1 MAIDRSLEGRLGQ
14 ILPQPV
20 QLNLPDP
27 LLQQVDESQP
37 VDTELVDDQ
46 GMEPVQVAG
55 IGSLK
60 GLLSGIAKK
69 TKSLAPKGSDIADE
83 SANVGGK
90 IGATPP
96 IQPQVKVTTQ
106 ISKKVPKGKNV
117 AAEIQGAESQLKALE
132 STIELMPSS
141 GTTAENVVNLNRI
154 EGPDDFKQMTESL
167 NRSAG
172 IRTDTM
178 TWEDTISD
186 AKSKGFGTSLISEL
200 EQMRK
205 DYKDLPVD
213 IVRLRIG
220 AYQNNRE
227 TFDLIKQSYL
237 NPDNEELLAQ
247 VLYKINVGNAINDTS
262 KLVSTRSA
270 QATATGRITIT
281 PAMATEATVE
291 TAEDFKGVIPEYN
304 SKEMKDMLN
313 SEGIKPELKKLIEAY
328 SQLTDESAQLEL
340 INKVGKVGLIRDLW
354 DRTWKSGLLSA
365 TGTHIVNLSSNVT
378 FLGSSI
384 ATRKLGEYVALGKR
398 SIGLN
403 GEIEMGEASAMI
415 SGIVH
420 SWRDG
425 FRLGAVAFKTGTTRE
440 MREGTDLLSDAG
452 QRFEGNSM
460 IFDSRQYGLENE
472 TLIKGVDGWAN
483 FVTLM
488 GTRPIMAMDEV
499 FKTMGYRAELYAQA
513 HRASQKAKRETFLE
527 ASARVNKIEEEIA
540 ALKIEGNLNIDAL
553 KAEGKPTKFEE
564 KELNKL
570 LKDAEK
576 RLGKAVKLGE
586 SAEEV
591 GLKKMGNILS
601 NPPNEI
607 DEAAKDFSHMITL
620 SRKLTGAS
628 KKVQELAEEHLI
640 GRILL
645 PFVKTPIWVISESMQ
660 HSAMA
665 PLSAQWRA
673 DIKAGGAKAELAM
686 AKFGIGTGI
695 MIGVGSYVADGRITG
710 GGPGNTAL
718 RNEYLASGWRPYSF
732 VFRKGEWDEEFVQ
745 YLKSNNIDPAIGTGD
760 NLYVPFRG
768 IDPVAGPLS
777 MVADAVEYAR
787 YEDDQDKVGQMLIG
801 GVWGLYNYVG
811 QTPVMTAISSMAGA
825 FTQNIPNPKAAF
837 RSAIDDMV
845 KQATTFAVEGGP
857 PGVFSSARGQV
868 ARAVDPYKRDVTADP
883 NLDTGLKGFYEAW
896 NYYKSR
902 TPGMSDELPHT
913 YDYLGQK
920 ENRSDPE
927 NPWVSSSIGVRYS
940 GTKQREAD
948 KVIIATQT
956 KLDKPRRNV
965 DVDGINVKL
974 TPDEYSYMMN
984 SLGLIT
990 MPYFDP
996 KLNKNR
1002 GMTIGEAIVA
1012 EATSPDFGMLDKNV
1026 QQDTLKRLYSQ
1037 YVQQAKF
1044 ELIQAKPSVKIR
1056 AETARTRLPIY
1067 GNP

>member
-27 LLQQVDESQP
+27 LLQQVDDSQP
-37 VDTELVDDQ
+37 VDTEIVDDQ

-60 GLLSGIAKK
+60 GLLSGIKK
-69 TKSLAPKGSDIADE
+69 TKSLAPKGADVADE
-83 SANVGGK
+83 AANVGGK
-90 IGATPP
+90 IDTPSP
-96 IQPQVKVTTQ
+96 VQPQVKVTTQ

-117 AAEIQGAESQLKALE
+117 AAEIQGAESQLKTLE

-141 GTTAENVVNLNRI
+141 GTTAENVVNLNRM
-154 EGPDDFKQMTESL
+154 EGPDDFKQAVEGL

-172 IRTDTM
+172 IRTEGITF
-178 TWEDTISD
+178 EETIAD
-186 AKSKGFGTSLISEL
+186 AKSKGFGTSLIGEL
-200 EQMRK
+200 EELRK
-205 DYKDLPVD
+205 IYGELPTN
-213 IVRLRIG
+213 ILRLRIG

-227 TFDLIKQSYL
+227 TFNLIKKSYL

-247 VLYKINVGNAINDTS
+247 VLYKINFGNAINDVS
-262 KLVSTRSA
+262 KLASTRAA

-281 PAMATEATVE
+281 PSM
-291 TAEDFKGVIPEYN
+291 AEDIALDFQGQIPAFN
-304 SKEMKDMLN
+304 SKEMQEMLN
-313 SEGIKPELKKLIEAY
+313 SEGVKPELKKLIEAY

-365 TGTHIVNLSSNVT
+365 TGTHVVNLTSNTT
-378 FLGSSI
+378 FLASSV

-415 SGIVH
+415 SGMV
-420 SWRDG
+420 SAWRDG
-425 FRLGAVAFKTGTTRE
+425 LRLGAVALKTGTTRE

-452 QRFEGNSM
+452 QRFEGNNM
-460 IFDSRQYGLENE
+460 VFDSRQYGLENE
-472 TLIKGVDGWAN
+472 TLIKGVNGWAN
-483 FVTLM
+483 FVTLL

-540 ALKIEGNLNIDAL
+540 ALKIEGKST
-553 KAEGKPTKFEE
+553 KA
-564 KELNKL
+564 
-570 LKDAEK
+570 AEK
-576 RLGKAVKLGE
+576 KLSEAVKFGE

-591 GLKKMGNILS
+591 GLKKMGDILV
-601 NPPNEI
+601 NPPKEV
-607 DEAAKDFSHMITL
+607 DEAAQDFSHMITF

-628 KKVQELAEEHLI
+628 KKVQDLAEEHLI
-640 GRILL
+640 GRIVL
-645 PFVKTPIWVISESMQ
+645 PFVKTPIWVTSESMQ

-665 PLSAQWRA
+665 PLSSQWRA
-673 DIKAGGAKAELAM
+673 DIKAGGARSELAM
-686 AKFGIGTGI
+686 AKFGMGTGL
-695 MIGVGSYVADGRITG
+695 MIGVGTYMADGRMTG
-710 GGPGNTAL
+710 GGPGDTAL

-732 VFRKGEWDEEFVQ
+732 VFHKDEWDEEFVQ
-745 YLKSNNIDPAIGTGD
+745 YLKSNNIDPAIGTGG

-768 IDPVAGPLS
+768 IDPIAGPLS
-777 MVADAVEYAR
+777 IIMDAVEYAK
-787 YEDDQDKVGQMLIG
+787 YEDDQDKVGQILIG

-811 QTPVMTAISSMAGA
+811 QMSVMTAISSIAGA
-825 FTQNIPNPKAAF
+825 FTQTVPNPKAAF
-837 RSAIDDMV
+837 RSAIDAIV
-845 KQATTFAVEGGP
+845 KQGTTYALEGSP
-857 PGVFSSARGQV
+857 VGVFSSARGQA
-868 ARAVDPYKRDVTADP
+868 ARAVDPYKRDISDDP
-883 NLDTGLKGFYEAW
+883 NLDTGVKGFYEAW
-896 NYYKSR
+896 NYYASR
-902 TPGMSDELPHT
+902 TPGLSQDLPHS
-913 YDYLGQK
+913 YDYLGEK
-920 ENRSDPE
+920 EFRSDPE
-927 NPWVSSSIGVRYS
+927 SPWVSSSIGIRYS

-948 KVIIATQT
+948 KIIIATQT

-984 SLGLIT
+984 TLGLIT

-996 KLNKNR
+996 KENKNR
-1002 GMTIGEAIVA
+1002 GMTIKEAIVA
-1012 EATSPDFGMLDKNV
+1012 EATSEDFGMLDKNV

-1044 ELIQAKPSVKIR
+1044 ELLQAKPSVRIR

>member
-90 IGATPP
+90 IDMPP
-96 IQPQVKVTTQ
+96 PVQPQVKVTTQ

-117 AAEIQGAESQLKALE
+117 AAEIQGAQSQLKTLE

-154 EGPDDFKQMTESL
+154 EGPNDFKQAVEGL

-172 IRTDTM
+172 IATERM
-178 TWEDTISD
+178 TWEQTIAN
-186 AKSKGFGTSLISEL
+186 AKAKGFGTALISEL
-200 EQMRK
+200 EELRK
-205 DYKDLPVD
+205 SFNELPSD
-213 IVRLRIG
+213 IVNLRIG
-220 AYQNNRE
+220 SYQNNRN
-227 TFDLIKQSYL
+227 TFDLIKQSSL
-237 NPDNEELLAQ
+237 DPDNEELLAK
-247 VLYKINVGNAINDTS
+247 VLYSINFGNALNDTY
-262 KLVSTRSA
+262 KLASTRAA

-281 PAMATEATVE
+281 PAMAADI
-291 TAEDFKGVIPEYN
+291 TADTSADFKGVIPAYN
-304 SKEMKDMLN
+304 SKEMQDMLN
-313 SEGIKPELKKLIEAY
+313 SEGVKPELKKLIEAY
-328 SQLTDESAQLEL
+328 MQLTDESAQLEL

-354 DRTWKSGLLSA
+354 DRTWKSGLLSG

-378 FLGSSI
+378 FLGSSL
-384 ATRKLGEYVALGKR
+384 ATRKLGEYIALGKR

-415 SGIVH
+415 SGLIH

-425 FRLGAVAFKTGTTRE
+425 FRLGAVALKTGTTRE
-440 MREGTDLLSDAG
+440 MRQGTDLLSDAG

-483 FVTLM
+483 FVTLL
-488 GTRPIMAMDEV
+488 GTRPIMAMDEI

-513 HRASQKAKRETFLE
+513 HRASQKAKRETFIE

-540 ALKIEGNLNIDAL
+540 ALKIEGKST
-553 KAEGKPTKFEE
+553 KA
-564 KELNKL
+564 
-570 LKDAEK
+570 AEK
-576 RLGKAVKLGE
+576 QLAEAVKFGE

-591 GLKKMGNILS
+591 GLRKMGEILS
-601 NPPNEI
+601 SPPNEI

-640 GRILL
+640 GRIIL
-645 PFVKTPIWVISESMQ
+645 PFVKTPIWTTSESMQ
-660 HSAMA
+660 HSSMA
-665 PLSAQWRA
+665 FLSSQWRA

-686 AKFGIGTGI
+686 AKFGIGTGV

-718 RNEYLASGWRPYSF
+718 RNEYMASGWRPYSF

-745 YLKSNNIDPAIGTGD
+745 YLKRNNIDPSIGAGG

-768 IDPVAGPLS
+768 IDPIAGPLS

-811 QTPVMTAISSMAGA
+811 QTPVMTAISSLAGA

-837 RSAIDDMV
+837 RAAIDDLV
-845 KQATTFAVEGGP
+845 KQTTTAVVEGAP

-868 ARAVDPYKRDVTADP
+868 ARAVDPYKRDITADP

-927 NPWVSSSIGVRYS
+927 SPWVSSSIGIRYS
-940 GTKQREAD
+940 ETKQREAD
-948 KVIIATQT
+948 KVVIATQT

-1002 GMTIGEAIVA
+1002 GMTVGEAIVA

>member
-1 MAIDRSLEGRLGQ
+1 MAIDKSLEGRLGQ

-27 LLQQVDESQP
+27 LLQQVDNSQP
-37 VDTELVDDQ
+37 VDTEVVDDQ
-46 GMEPVQVAG
+46 GIEPVQVAG

-60 GLLSGIAKK
+60 GLLSGIKK
-69 TKSLAPKGSDIADE
+69 TKSLAPKGADVADE
-83 SANVGGK
+83 AANVGGK
-90 IGATPP
+90 IDTPSP
-96 IQPQVKVTTQ
+96 VQPQVKVTTQ

-117 AAEIQGAESQLKALE
+117 AAEIQGAESQLKTLE
-132 STIELMPSS
+132 STIEVMPSS

-154 EGPDDFKQMTESL
+154 EGPDDFKQAIEAL

-172 IRTDTM
+172 IATEKLTF
-178 TWEDTISD
+178 EEVIAN
-186 AKSKGFGTSLISEL
+186 AKSKGFSTSLISEIEEL
-200 EQMRK
+200 KKTYGE
-205 DYKDLPVD
+205 LPTNLF
-213 IVRLRIG
+213 RLRVG
-220 AYQNNRE
+220 AYQHNRN
-227 TFDLIKQSYL
+227 TYNSIRQSYL
-237 NPDNEELLAQ
+237 NPDDDELLAK
-247 VLYKINVGNAINDTS
+247 VLYNINFGNAINDTY
-262 KLVSTRSA
+262 KLASTRAA
-270 QATATGRITIT
+270 QATATGRIQIT
-281 PAMATEATVE
+281 PAMAAEATAE

-340 INKVGKVGLIRDLW
+340 INKVGKVGLISDLW
-354 DRTWKSGLLSA
+354 DRTWKSGLLSG
-365 TGTHIVNLSSNVT
+365 TGTHVVNLTSNTT
-378 FLGSSI
+378 FLASSL

-403 GEIEMGEASAMI
+403 GEIEMGEASAMVAGMV
-415 SGIVH
+415 SA
-420 SWRDG
+420 WRDG
-425 FRLGAVAFKTGTTRE
+425 LRLGAVALKTGTTRE
-440 MREGTDLLSDAG
+440 MREGADLLSDAG
-452 QRFEGNSM
+452 QRFEGNNI

-472 TLIKGVDGWAN
+472 TLIKGVNGWAN
-483 FVTLM
+483 FVTLL

-527 ASARVNKIEEEIA
+527 ASARVNQIEEEIA
-540 ALKIEGNLNIDAL
+540 ALKIEGSLKIDAL

-591 GLKKMGNILS
+591 GLKKMGKILT
-601 NPPNEI
+601 NPPKEV
-607 DEAAKDFSHMITL
+607 DEAASDFSHMITF

-628 KKVQELAEEHLI
+628 KKVQELAEEHLV
-640 GRILL
+640 GRIIL
-645 PFVKTPIWVISESMQ
+645 PFVKTPIWVTSESMQ

-665 PLSAQWRA
+665 PLSSQWRA
-673 DIKAGGAKAELAM
+673 DIKAGGARSELAM
-686 AKFGIGTGI
+686 AKFGMGTGL
-695 MIGVGSYVADGRITG
+695 MIGVGSYVADGRMTG
-710 GGPGNTAL
+710 GGPGDTAL

-732 VFRKGEWDEEFVQ
+732 VFRQDEWDEEFVQ
-745 YLKSNNIDPAIGTGD
+745 YLKTNNIDVAIGTGN

-768 IDPVAGPLS
+768 IDPIAGPLS
-777 MVADAVEYAR
+777 MITDAVEYAR
-787 YEDDQDKVGQMLIG
+787 YEDDQDKVGQVILG
-801 GVWGLYNYVG
+801 GAWGLYNYVG
-811 QTPVMTAISSMAGA
+811 QMSVMTAISSITGA
-825 FTQNIPNPKAAF
+825 FTQTVPNPKAAF
-837 RSAIDDMV
+837 RSAIDAIV
-845 KQATTFAVEGGP
+845 KQAVTAGLEGSP

-868 ARAVDPYKRDVTADP
+868 ARAVDPYKRDISEDP
-883 NLDTGLKGFYEAW
+883 NLDTGLKGFYEGF
-896 NYYKSR
+896 NYAASR
-902 TPGMSDELPHT
+902 TPGLSDKLPHG
-913 YDYLGQK
+913 YDYLGEK

-927 NPWVSSSIGVRYS
+927 NPWVSSSIGIRYS

-948 KVIIATQT
+948 KIIIATQT

-984 SLGLIT
+984 TLGLIT

-1002 GMTIGEAIVA
+1002 GMTIKEAIVA
-1012 EATSPDFGMLDKNV
+1012 EATSEDFGMLDKNV

-1044 ELIQAKPSVKIR
+1044 ELLQAKPSVRIR

>member
-1 MAIDRSLEGRLGQ
+1 MAIDKSLEGRLGQ

-27 LLQQVDESQP
+27 LLQQVDNSQP
-37 VDTELVDDQ
+37 VDTEVVDDQ

-69 TKSLAPKGSDIADE
+69 TKSLAPKGADVADDA
-83 SANVGGK
+83 ANVGGK
-90 IGATPP
+90 IDTPP
-96 IQPQVKVTTQ
+96 PVQPQVKVTTQ

-117 AAEIQGAESQLKALE
+117 AAEIQGAQSQLKTLE
-132 STIELMPSS
+132 STIEVMPSS

-154 EGPDDFKQMTESL
+154 EGADDFKQMTEAL

-172 IRTDTM
+172 IRTETM
-178 TWEDTISD
+178 TWEDTIAD
-186 AKSKGFGTSLISEL
+186 AKSKGFGTGLVSEL
-200 EQMRK
+200 EQIRK
-205 DYKDLPVD
+205 DYKDLPTNL
-213 IVRLRIG
+213 VRLRIG

-227 TFDLIKQSYL
+227 TYDLIRKAYL

-262 KLVSTRSA
+262 KLASTRAA

-281 PAMATEATVE
+281 PSM
-291 TAEDFKGVIPEYN
+291 AEDIALDFQGQIPAFN
-304 SKEMKDMLN
+304 SKEMQEMLN
-313 SEGIKPELKKLIEAY
+313 SEGVKPELKKLIEAY

-340 INKVGKVGLIRDLW
+340 INQVGKVGLIRDLW
-354 DRTWKSGLLSA
+354 DRTWKSGLLSG
-365 TGTHIVNLSSNVT
+365 TGTHVVNLTSNTT
-378 FLGSSI
+378 FLASSV

-403 GEIEMGEASAMI
+403 GEIEMGEASAMVAGMV
-415 SGIVH
+415 SA
-420 SWRDG
+420 WRDG
-425 FRLGAVAFKTGTTRE
+425 LRLGAVALKTGTTRE
-440 MREGTDLLSDAG
+440 MREGADLLSDAG
-452 QRFEGNSM
+452 QRIEGNNM
-460 IFDSRQYGLENE
+460 VFDSRKYGIE
-472 TLIKGVDGWAN
+472 TEWLVKGIDGWAN
-483 FVTLM
+483 FVTLL

-527 ASARVNKIEEEIA
+527 ASKRVNQIEEEIA
-540 ALKIEGNLNIDAL
+540 ALKIEGGLKIDAL

-564 KELNKL
+564 KELSKL

-591 GLKKMGNILS
+591 GLKKMGNILTK
-601 NPPNEI
+601 PTQEI
-607 DEAAKDFSHMITL
+607 DEVAKDFSHMITF
-620 SRKLTGAS
+620 SRKLTGSS
-628 KKVQELAEEHLI
+628 KQIQDLAEEHLV
-640 GRILL
+640 GRIVL
-645 PFVKTPIWVISESMQ
+645 PFVKTPIWVTSESMQ
-660 HSAMA
+660 HSIMA
-665 PLSAQWRA
+665 PLSSQWRA
-673 DIKAGGAKAELAM
+673 DIKAGGARSELAM
-686 AKFGIGTGI
+686 AKFGMGTGL
-695 MIGVGSYVADGRITG
+695 MIGVGTYVADGRMTG
-710 GGPGNTAL
+710 GGPGDTAL

-732 VFRKGEWDEEFVQ
+732 VFHKGEWDEEFVQ
-745 YLKSNNIDPAIGTGD
+745 YLKKNNIDPAIGTGG

-768 IDPVAGPLS
+768 IDPIAGPLS
-777 MVADAVEYAR
+777 IIMDAVEYAR
-787 YEDDQDKVGQMLIG
+787 YEDDQDKVGQVLIG

-811 QTPVMTAISSMAGA
+811 QMPVMTAVSSITGA
-825 FTQNIPNPKAAF
+825 FTQTVPNPKAAF
-837 RSAIDDMV
+837 RSAIDAIV
-845 KQATTFAVEGGP
+845 KQTTTAALEGSPAGI
-857 PGVFSSARGQV
+857 FSSARGQV
-868 ARAVDPYKRDVTADP
+868 ARSVDPYKRDISDDP
-883 NLDTGLKGFYEAW
+883 NLDTGVKGFYEAW
-896 NYYKSR
+896 NYYASR
-902 TPGMSDELPHT
+902 TPGLSQDLPHS
-913 YDYLGQK
+913 YDYLGDK
-920 ENRSDPE
+920 EFRSDPE
-927 NPWVSSSIGVRYS
+927 SPWVSSSIGIRYS

-948 KVIIATQT
+948 KIIIATQT

-984 SLGLIT
+984 TLGLIT

-1002 GMTIGEAIVA
+1002 GMTIKEAIVA
-1012 EATSPDFGMLDKNV
+1012 EATSEDFGMLDKNV

-1044 ELIQAKPSVKIR
+1044 ELLQAKPSVRIR

>member
-27 LLQQVDESQP
+27 LLQQVDDSQP
-37 VDTELVDDQ
+37 VDTEIVDDQ

-60 GLLSGIAKK
+60 GLLSGIKK
-69 TKSLAPKGSDIADE
+69 TKSLAPKGADVADE
-83 SANVGGK
+83 AANVGGK
-90 IGATPP
+90 IDMPP
-96 IQPQVKVTTQ
+96 PVQPQVKVTTQ

-117 AAEIQGAESQLKALE
+117 VAEIQGAESQLKTLE
-132 STIELMPSS
+132 STIELMPSA
-141 GTTAENVVNLNRI
+141 GTTTENVVNLNRI
-154 EGPDDFKQMTESL
+154 EGPDDFKQTLEGL

-172 IRTDTM
+172 IRTERVTF
-178 TWEDTISD
+178 EETIAD
-186 AKSKGFGTSLISEL
+186 AKSKGFGTSLIGEL
-200 EQMRK
+200 EELRK
-205 DYKDLPVD
+205 IYGELPTN
-213 IVRLRIG
+213 ILRLRIG

-227 TFDLIKQSYL
+227 TFNLIKKSYL

-247 VLYKINVGNAINDTS
+247 VLYKINFGNAINDVS
-262 KLVSTRSA
+262 KLASTRAA

-281 PAMATEATVE
+281 PSM
-291 TAEDFKGVIPEYN
+291 AEDIALDFQGQIPAFN
-304 SKEMKDMLN
+304 SKEMQEMLN
-313 SEGIKPELKKLIEAY
+313 SEGVKPELKKLIEAY

-365 TGTHIVNLSSNVT
+365 TGTHVVNLTSNTT
-378 FLGSSI
+378 FLASSV
-384 ATRKLGEYVALGKR
+384 ATRKLGEYIALGKR
-398 SIGLN
+398 SIGLD

-415 SGIVH
+415 SGMV
-420 SWRDG
+420 SAWRDG
-425 FRLGAVAFKTGTTRE
+425 LRLGAVALKTGTTRE

-452 QRFEGNSM
+452 QRFEGNNM
-460 IFDSRQYGLENE
+460 VFDSRQYGLENE
-472 TLIKGVDGWAN
+472 TLIKGVNGWAN
-483 FVTLM
+483 FVTLL
-488 GTRPIMAMDEV
+488 GTRPIMAMDEI

-540 ALKIEGNLNIDAL
+540 ALK
-553 KAEGKPTKFEE
+553 AEGKSTKT
-564 KELNKL
+564 
-570 LKDAEK
+570 AEK
-576 RLGKAVKLGE
+576 KLSEAVKFGE
-586 SAEEV
+586 SSEEV
-591 GLKKMGNILS
+591 GLKKMGDILV
-601 NPPNEI
+601 NPPKEV
-607 DEAAKDFSHMITL
+607 DEAAQDFSHMITF

-628 KKVQELAEEHLI
+628 KKVQDLAEEHLI
-640 GRILL
+640 GRIVL
-645 PFVKTPIWVISESMQ
+645 PFVKTPIWVTSESMQ

-665 PLSAQWRA
+665 PLSSQWRA
-673 DIKAGGAKAELAM
+673 DIKAGGARSELAM
-686 AKFGIGTGI
+686 AKFGMGTGL
-695 MIGVGSYVADGRITG
+695 MFAVGTYMADGRMTG
-710 GGPGNTAL
+710 GGPGDTAL

-732 VFRKGEWDEEFVQ
+732 VFHKDEWDDEFVQ
-745 YLKSNNIDPAIGTGD
+745 YLKTNNIDPAIGTGG

-768 IDPVAGPLS
+768 IDPIAGPLS
-777 MVADAVEYAR
+777 IIMDAVEYAR
-787 YEDDQDKVGQMLIG
+787 YEDDQDKVGQILIG

-811 QTPVMTAISSMAGA
+811 QMPVMTALSSITGA
-825 FTQNIPNPKAAF
+825 FTQTVPNPKASF
-837 RSAIDDMV
+837 RSSIDALV
-845 KQATTFAVEGGP
+845 KQAVTAGLEGSP

-868 ARAVDPYKRDVTADP
+868 ARAVDPYKRDISDDP
-883 NLDTGLKGFYEAW
+883 NLDTGVKGFYEAW
-896 NYYKSR
+896 NYYASR
-902 TPGMSDELPHT
+902 TPGLSQDLPHS
-913 YDYLGQK
+913 YDYLGEK
-920 ENRSDPE
+920 EFRSDPE
-927 NPWVSSSIGVRYS
+927 SPWVSSSIGIRYS

-948 KVIIATQT
+948 KIIIATQT

-984 SLGLIT
+984 TLGLIT

-996 KLNKNR
+996 KENKNR
-1002 GMTIGEAIVA
+1002 GMTIKEAIVA
-1012 EATSPDFGMLDKNV
+1012 EATSEDFGMLDKNV

-1044 ELIQAKPSVKIR
+1044 ELLQAKPSVRIR